1 VTVVRSLL
9 ARLLP
14 RRTGTSAMLDR
25 HLATGEP
32 ELHLLPILCDP
43 ERAFL
48 DVGANM
54 GVYSLLAAPHSR
66 CVYALEA
73 NPELAGRLRDVLGDR
88 HTVLDVGASDHEAT
102 AVLHIPVRAGADVHW
117 RSSVE
122 PDANPGFDSR
132 DVTVRLTPIDALDL
146 PPVGVVKIDVE
157 GHELAVLRG
166 ARRLLGTDRPAVIV
180 ESEERHHAGGVEQ
193 VRRFLTDL
201 GYEGHYLHRGAMR
214 PVDTFDAARL
224 QPAEEQKAVGAGR
237 SPDYV
242 NNFVYLHAEDPR
254 RPRVVAYRP
263 AAGAE
268 GGQDTS
274 TRDASSGPSR

>member
-1 VTVVRSLL
+1 VRVRSLL
-9 ARLLP
+9 VRMLP
-14 RRTGTSAMLDR
+14 RRTAVRGLVAR

-43 ERAFL
+43 ATAFL

-54 GVYSLLAAPHSR
+54 GVYSLVAEPLSR

-73 NPELAGRLRDVLGDR
+73 NPELAGRLRAVLGDR
-88 HTVLDVGASDHEAT
+88 HTVLDVGASDQEAT
-102 AVLHIPVRAGADVHW
+102 VALHIPVRAGADVHW

-132 DVTVRLTPIDALDL
+132 DVTVRLTPIDALQL

-180 ESEERHHAGGVEQ
+180 EAEERHNAGGVEQ
-193 VRRFLTDL
+193 VRRFFAEL
-201 GYEGHYLHRGAMR
+201 GYVGHYLHRGVVH
-214 PVDTFDAARL
+214 PVGEFDVARL
-224 QPAEEQKAVGAGR
+224 QSAQTQKAVGSDR

-242 NNFVYLHAEDPR
+242 NNFVYLHADDPR
-254 RPRVVAYRP
+254 RPALESYRA
-263 AAGAE
+263 AAGPGPAE
-268 GGQDTS
+268 RPT
-274 TRDASSGPSR
+274 A